1 MTFYTHKNKTQQGS
15 PSKHAQP
22 WNLWPKNILDV
33 ICRYL
38 QIIYFSTFFPYVC
51 PKPSSQDLSPR
62 TKSSVRVAGL
72 VVSASRNSESPSS
85 NSSPGREPVPEV
97 IFAGGIG
104 ETKKRVT
111 TGRLALRS
119 GVIFWLF
126 CCCWGEW
133 VGYMKLRVF
142 WSGITDMTMY
152 DPLIVWTS
160 GGYMPFKHLL
170 ILQSIQV
177 GCWCFSPSLVVKQHP
192 EKKQIKNKEK
202 TPLIKDILKHT
213 TCHLKRQKIITWM
226 GTPSPNRKIFLQQ
239 TFWFHSA

>member
-38 QIIYFSTFFPYVC
+38 QIIYFSTFFPYVF

-104 ETKKRVT
+104 EKKKESPRVVWRW
-111 TGRLALRS
+111 GREFFFGFFVVVVVGGS
-119 GVIFWLF
+119 GLDIWNFV
-126 CCCWGEW
+126 
-133 VGYMKLRVF
+133 
-142 WSGITDMTMY
+142 
-152 DPLIVWTS
+152 
-160 GGYMPFKHLL
+160 
-170 ILQSIQV
+170 
-177 GCWCFSPSLVVKQHP
+177 CFGAV
-192 EKKQIKNKEK
+192 
-202 TPLIKDILKHT
+202 
-213 TCHLKRQKIITWM
+213 
-226 GTPSPNRKIFLQQ
+226 
-239 TFWFHSA
+239 